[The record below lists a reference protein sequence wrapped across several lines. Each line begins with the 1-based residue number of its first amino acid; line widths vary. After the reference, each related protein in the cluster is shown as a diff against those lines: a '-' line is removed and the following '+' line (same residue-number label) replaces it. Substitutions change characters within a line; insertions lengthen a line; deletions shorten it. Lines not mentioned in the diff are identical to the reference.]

1 MKTYNILDKLQELNV
16 EDGTSKR
23 FDCIFC
29 GKKNTLSVS
38 KKKGKLL
45 WNCFSASCGVKGNTG
60 VDYSKEDLIK
70 EIENTKED
78 EPFKHFI
85 FPDYCVNVDRS
96 DKAIK
101 FMKHFGFYDVYMAN
115 PNYFM
120 YDVKGDR
127 LVFVVEHDGV
137 VGGAVG
143 RSLRGGMK
151 WLRYD
156 NNHAPFIMKTDS
168 TTAIIVEDCVSAC
181 VVAKCFNGVALLGTN
196 LLTEHIKYLKQFDK
210 IWVALDRDATAK
222 SLEIQRKV
230 SIHVPK
236 CCVKILDRDL
246 KYENKDFIEELFK

>member
-1 MKTYNILDKLQELNV
+1 MKTYNMLDKLQELNV

-70 EIENTKED
+70 EIERNKE
-78 EPFKHFI
+78 EEELEHFI

-96 DKAIK
+96 NKAIQY
-101 FMKHFGFYDVYMAN
+101 MKEFDFYDVYEAN

-127 LVFVVEHDGV
+127 LVFVVEHEGV
-137 VGGAVG
+137 VSGAVG
-143 RSLRGGMK
+143 RSLRGDMK

-156 NNHAPFIMKTDS
+156 RNHAPFIMKTDS

-181 VVAKCFNGVALLGTN
+181 VVAKCHNGFALLGTN
-196 LLTEHIKYLKQFDK
+196 LLTEHIKYLKHFKK

-222 SLEIQRKV
+222 SLEIQRKIA
-230 SIHVPK
+230 IHVPD
-236 CCVKILDRDL
+236 CFVKILDRDL
-246 KYENKDFIEELFK
+246 KYENKDFIDREFK